1 MRRIKMVLGVAA
13 AMAMMLV
20 AFVAP
25 AMAQTNEFND
35 SERYGFV
42 SSSDSD
48 WNDHNGWND
57 RNDWNDHNNRNDHND
72 YYPFYNAYSSY
83 DDEYLDDLEDA
94 YEDYVDEVEDYL
106 EDYEGSYWGFNSNWY
121 W

>member
-13 AMAMMLV
+13 ATAMMLV

-35 SERYGFV
+35 SNQYDFV
-42 SSSDSD
+42 VSGDSD
-48 WNDHNGWND
+48 WDD
-57 RNDWNDHNNRNDHND
+57 YNDWYEWDDHS
-72 YYPFYNAYSSY
+72 YYYYG
-83 DDEYLDDLEDA
+83 DEYLEELADDFEDF
-94 YEDYVDEVEDYL
+94 VDEV
-106 EDYEGSYWGFNSNWY
+106 EDYEGSYWVYNSYY

>member
-13 AMAMMLV
+13 AMATMLV

-48 WNDHNGWND
+48 WY
-57 RNDWNDHNNRNDHND
+57 DHND
-72 YYPFYNAYSSY
+72 YYPFYNAYSY

>member
-1 MRRIKMVLGVAA
+1 MVLGVAA

-25 AMAQTNEFND
+25 AMAETNELND

-42 SSSDSD
+42 VSDDRD
-48 WNDHNGWND
+48 WNDHN
-57 RNDWNDHNNRNDHND
+57 D
-72 YYPFYNAYSSY
+72 YSYY
-83 DDEYLDDLEDA
+83 DDEYLEDLEDA
-94 YEDYVDEVEDYL
+94 YEDYVDEVEDYV
-106 EDYEGSYWGFNSNWY
+106 EDYEGSYWGFNSYY

>member
-1 MRRIKMVLGVAA
+1 MRRIKIVLGVAA

-35 SERYGFV
+35 SEQYDFV
-42 SSSDSD
+42 IS
-48 WNDHNGWND
+48 GD
-57 RNDWNDHNNRNDHND
+57 RDWNDHNNWNDHYDWNDRND
-72 YYPFYNAYSSY
+72 YYYNVEYLEYLVDAY
-83 DDEYLDDLEDA
+83 DDF
-94 YEDYVDEVEDYL
+94 VDEVED
-106 EDYEGSYWGFNSNWY
+106 DEGSYLGFNPNYY

>member
-1 MRRIKMVLGVAA
+1 MKRIQVVLGMVA

-35 SERYGFV
+35 SDRYGFV
-42 SSSDSD
+42 VSGDSD
-48 WNDHNGWND
+48 WNDYS
-57 RNDWNDHNNRNDHND
+57 D
-72 YYPFYNAYSSY
+72 YYYYRN
-83 DDEYLDDLEDA
+83 DEYLEDLEDA
-94 YEDYVDEVEDYL
+94 YEDYEDEVEDYL
-106 EDYEGSYWGFNSNWY
+106 ADYEGSYAVFNSYY

>member
-42 SSSDSD
+42 VSDEGD
-48 WNDHNGWND
+48 WNDHNGW
-57 RNDWNDHNNRNDHND
+57 NDHND
-72 YYPFYNAYSSY
+72 YYPFYNAYSYY
-83 DDEYLDDLEDA
+83 DDEYLEDLEDA
-94 YEDYVDEVEDYL
+94 YEDEVEDYL
-106 EDYEGSYWGFNSNWY
+106 EDYEGSYSVFNSY
-121 W
+121 Y

>member
-25 AMAQTNEFND
+25 AMAETNEFND

-42 SSSDSD
+42 VSDDSD
-48 WNDHNGWND
+48 WNDYS
-57 RNDWNDHNNRNDHND
+57 DWNDHND
-72 YYPFYNAYSSY
+72 YYPFYNAYSYY
-83 DDEYLDDLEDA
+83 DDEYLDNLEDA
-94 YEDYVDEVEDYL
+94 YEDYEDEVEDYL
-106 EDYEGSYWGFNSNWY
+106 EDYEGSYWEFDSYY

>member
-1 MRRIKMVLGVAA
+1 MVLGVAA

-42 SSSDSD
+42 SSSDSG
-48 WNDHNGWND
+48 WNDHN
-57 RNDWNDHNNRNDHND
+57 DWND
-72 YYPFYNAYSSY
+72 YYPFYNAYSY

-94 YEDYVDEVEDYL
+94 YEDYVDEVEDYV
-106 EDYEGSYWGFNSNWY
+106 EDYEGSYWGFNSNW
-121 W
+121 

>member
-1 MRRIKMVLGVAA
+1 LRRIKMVLGVAA

-35 SERYGFV
+35 SEQYDFV
-42 SSSDSD
+42 ISGDRD
-48 WNDHNGWND
+48 WNDHYDWNHWND
-57 RNDWNDHNNRNDHND
+57 DD
-72 YYPFYNAYSSY
+72 YYSA
-83 DDEYLDDLEDA
+83 EYLEYVEEAYEEA
-94 YEDYVDEVEDYL
+94 YEDFVDEVED
-106 EDYEGSYWGFNSNWY
+106 DEGSYLGFNPYSNYY

>member
-1 MRRIKMVLGVAA
+1 LRRIKMVLGVAA

-25 AMAQTNEFND
+25 AMARTNEFND

-42 SSSDSD
+42 VSDDSD
-48 WNDHNGWND
+48 W
-57 RNDWNDHNNRNDHND
+57 NDHND
-72 YYPFYNAYSSY
+72 YYPFYNAYSYY

-94 YEDYVDEVEDYL
+94 YEDYEDEVEDYL
-106 EDYEGSYWGFNSNWY
+106 EDYEGSYWEFDSYY

>member
-1 MRRIKMVLGVAA
+1 LRRIKMVLGVAA

-25 AMAQTNEFND
+25 AMADTNEFND

-48 WNDHNGWND
+48 W
-57 RNDWNDHNNRNDHND
+57 NDHND

-94 YEDYVDEVEDYL
+94 YEDYVDEVEDYQ
-106 EDYEGSYWGFNSNWY
+106 EDYEGSYWGFNRNW
-121 W
+121 

>member
-1 MRRIKMVLGVAA
+1 LRRIKMVLGVAA

-42 SSSDSD
+42 VSDDRD
-48 WNDHNGWND
+48 W
-57 RNDWNDHNNRNDHND
+57 NDHND
-72 YYPFYNAYSSY
+72 YYPFYNAYSYY
-83 DDEYLDDLEDA
+83 DDEYLEHLEDA
-94 YEDYVDEVEDYL
+94 YEDYEDEVEDYV
-106 EDYEGSYWGFNSNWY
+106 EDYEGSYWGFNSYY

>member
-1 MRRIKMVLGVAA
+1 MRRIRIVLGVTA

-35 SERYGFV
+35 SEQYDFV
-42 SSSDSD
+42 IPGDGD
-48 WNDHNGWND
+48 WNDHYDWNGWND
-57 RNDWNDHNNRNDHND
+57 YNDD
-72 YYPFYNAYSSY
+72 YYYN
-83 DDEYLDDLEDA
+83 DEDLEDLQDA
-94 YEDYVDEVEDYL
+94 YGDLVEEVED
-106 EDYEGSYWGFNSNWY
+106 DEGSYLRFNSYYPYY

>member
-13 AMAMMLV
+13 ATAMMLV

-35 SERYGFV
+35 SEWYGFV

-48 WNDHNGWND
+48 WNDHNDWNVH
-57 RNDWNDHNNRNDHND
+57 NDWNDHDD
-72 YYPFYNAYSSY
+72 YSPFYNAYSSY

-106 EDYEGSYWGFNSNWY
+106 EDYEGSYWGFNSNW
-121 W
+121 

>member
-1 MRRIKMVLGVAA
+1 MVLGVAA

-35 SERYGFV
+35 NDRYSFV

-48 WNDHNGWND
+48 
-57 RNDWNDHNNRNDHND
+57 
-72 YYPFYNAYSSY
+72 
-83 DDEYLDDLEDA
+83 
-94 YEDYVDEVEDYL
+94 
-106 EDYEGSYWGFNSNWY
+106 
-121 W
+121 

>member
-35 SERYGFV
+35 SERYGFA

-48 WNDHNGWND
+48 LNDHNVRND
-57 RNDWNDHNNRNDHND
+57 HNDWNDHDD
-72 YYPFYNAYSSY
+72 YSPFYNVYSYY

-94 YEDYVDEVEDYL
+94 YEDYVDEVEDHL
-106 EDYEGSYWGFNSNWY
+106 EDHEGSYWVFDSNW
-121 W
+121 

>member
-1 MRRIKMVLGVAA
+1 LRRIKMVLGVAA

-35 SERYGFV
+35 SEQYDFV
-42 SSSDSD
+42 ISGDGD
-48 WNDHNGWND
+48 WNDHNDW
-57 RNDWNDHNNRNDHND
+57 NDWNDYND
-72 YYPFYNAYSSY
+72 YYYN
-83 DDEYLDDLEDA
+83 DEYLEDIEDA
-94 YEDYVDEVEDYL
+94 YEDFVEEV
-106 EDYEGSYWGFNSNWY
+106 EDYEGSYLGFNSYYPYY

>member
-1 MRRIKMVLGVAA
+1 MRRIRMVLGVAA

-48 WNDHNGWND
+48 WNDHN
-57 RNDWNDHNNRNDHND
+57 DWNHHNA
-72 YYPFYNAYSSY
+72 YYPFYNAYSYY
-83 DDEYLDDLEDA
+83 DDESLDDLEDA
-94 YEDYVDEVEDYL
+94 YEYYVDEVEDDL
-106 EDYEGSYWGFNSNWY
+106 EDYEGSYWGFNSYY

>member
-1 MRRIKMVLGVAA
+1 MRRIKMVLGLAA

-25 AMAQTNEFND
+25 AMAETNEFND
-35 SERYGFV
+35 SERHGFV
-42 SSSDSD
+42 ISSDSD
-48 WNDHNGWND
+48 WNDHDDWND
-57 RNDWNDHNNRNDHND
+57 HNDWNDHDD

-83 DDEYLDDLEDA
+83 DDEYLEDLEDA

-106 EDYEGSYWGFNSNWY
+106 EDYEGSYWEFDSHY

>member
-1 MRRIKMVLGVAA
+1 MHLRRIKTVLGVAA

-42 SSSDSD
+42 VSDDRD
-48 WNDHNGWND
+48 WNVH
-57 RNDWNDHNNRNDHND
+57 NDWNNHND
-72 YYPFYNAYSSY
+72 NYPFYNAYSY
-83 DDEYLDDLEDA
+83 YNDEYLEDLEDA
-94 YEDYVDEVEDYL
+94 YEDYEDEVEDYL
-106 EDYEGSYWGFNSNWY
+106 EDYEGSYWGFNSYY

>member
-48 WNDHNGWND
+48 WNDHND
-57 RNDWNDHNNRNDHND
+57 RNDHND
-72 YYPFYNAYSSY
+72 YSPFYNAYSSY
-83 DDEYLDDLEDA
+83 DDEYLEDA
-94 YEDYVDEVEDYL
+94 YEDYLDEVEDHL
-106 EDYEGSYWGFNSNWY
+106 EDYEGSYWGFNSNW
-121 W
+121 